1 MKRKIISVLVTA
13 GITVLGSEVPPYSAV
28 PY

>member
-1 MKRKIISVLVTA
+1 MKRKIISVLVIA
-13 GITVLGSEVPPYSAV
+13 GITVLDSELPAYSAV